1 MDDGQDLR
9 SLEREGRLRAFG
21 SLALV
26 LACVLGLGYVA
37 WRVMGGGS
45 GTVSAGGDVSAVRMR
60 DAQGRVSTLAAL
72 RGKAV
77 VVDVWAT
84 WCPPCRASLPEVAA
98 LQKAADGRYAVVA
111 ISVDE
116 GGFTDVLPYLAQH
129 PDLGLVAVIP
139 DGAGSLAPFGE
150 IRGIPTTFVLDRTGK
165 VAARWSGYYPGRA
178 EQELK
183 RVLGS

>member
-37 WRVMGGGS
+37 WRVMGGGP
-45 GTVSAGGDVSAVRMR
+45 GATAPGGDVSQVRMR
-60 DAQGRVSTLAAL
+60 DAQGRVATLASL
-72 RGKAV
+72 RGKV
-77 VVDVWAT
+77 VVLDVWAT

-98 LQKAADGRYAVVA
+98 LQKAADDRYVVVA
-111 ISVDE
+111 LSVDE
-116 GGFTDVLPYLAQH
+116 GGFSDVQPFLAQR
-129 PDLGLVAVIP
+129 PELGLRAVVP
-139 DGAGSLAPFGE
+139 EGTDALAPLGE
-150 IRGIPTTFVLDRTGK
+150 IRGIPTTFVIDRSGK

-178 EQELK
+178 EAELRK
-183 RVLGS
+183 VLGA

>member
-9 SLEREGRLRAFG
+9 SLEREGRLRTFG

-45 GTVSAGGDVSAVRMR
+45 GPTSAGGDVSSVRIR
-60 DAQGRVSTLAAL
+60 DAQGRVSTLGDH
-72 RGKAV
+72 RGKVV

-98 LQKAADGRYAVVA
+98 LQKAADDRYAVVA
-111 ISVDE
+111 ISVDDA
-116 GGFTDVLPYLAQH
+116 GFSEVQPFLAQR
-129 PDLGLVAVIP
+129 PDLGLTAVVP
-139 DGAGSLAPFGE
+139 EGAGALAPLGE

-178 EQELK
+178 EAELRK
-183 RVLGS
+183 ALGS